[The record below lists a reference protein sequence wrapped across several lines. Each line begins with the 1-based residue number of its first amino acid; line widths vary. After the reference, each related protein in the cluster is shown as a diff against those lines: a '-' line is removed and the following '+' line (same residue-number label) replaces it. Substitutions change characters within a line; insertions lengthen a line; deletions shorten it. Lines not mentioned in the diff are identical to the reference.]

1 MPASEH
7 GMEGERATDSSGIVC
22 DAPEFVRR
30 RIARALR
37 ERVRYRYVHPEVFC
51 VAEGWKIVSPC
62 CSRSVDEA
70 GGTIDIALIRRIQ
83 ADFWTLAARDREA
96 DCWCT
101 VDSGARV
108 DELLSLLCADPLR
121 IFWP

>member
-1 MPASEH
+1 
-7 GMEGERATDSSGIVC
+7 MEGERKIDRSVTVF

-30 RIARALR
+30 RIERALR
-37 ERVRYRYVHPEVFC
+37 QRSRYRYVHPEVLC

-62 CSRSVDEA
+62 CSRSVDEE

-83 ADFWTLAARDREA
+83 PDFWTLAARDRDA
-96 DCWCT
+96 DGWCT
-101 VDSGARV
+101 VDSGTRV
-108 DELLSLLCADPLR
+108 DELLPQLCTDPMR